1 MTVLTTS
8 LDRRSEVFA
17 ANAAAM
23 RGLVEDLREKVAAV
37 REGGGEAARRRHLA
51 RGKSLPPRADAAAAH
66 PGSEPGMLIL
76 IEG

>member
-23 RGLVEDLREKVAAV
+23 RGLVQDLREKVAAI
-37 REGGGEAARRRHLA
+37 REGGGEAARRQ
-51 RGKSLPPRADAAAAH
+51 AAH
-66 PGSEPGMLIL
+66 G
-76 IEG
+76 